1 MEDERTSTRQAWWK
15 FWAEGRRKGRGAGV
29 VGEMTAGGRRG
40 WSGGAGEINGG
51 REGMVGVEG
60 TGTAMGRVSAVA
72 APSRRLRGVA
82 LAIACRHFRALM
94 GVSSRLTQNS
104 LIGAHA
110 PLPAS
115 HPIEI
120 PPLSVLRHI
129 APAPLQ
135 RLEPPAPT
143 LPASPASPALPPLPP
158 SASCIPPSLRNAIN
172 PCHLPTIRLSL
183 EILPAQPSPAL
194 SRPPRISRSCHDG
207 GILPCAMLDIQTQP
221 PAFRSII
228 SYSTVTYRPSHR
240 PARADRAPKGKLD
253 P

>member
-1 MEDERTSTRQAWWK
+1 MEDGRTSTRQAWRK
-15 FWAEGRRKGRGAGV
+15 CWAEGRRKGRGAGV

-51 REGMVGVEG
+51 REDMVGVEG

-129 APAPLQ
+129 APAPRAPCPDASSHWQPSLSSPPVFASECVIHPALLAKRHQSMSSPHNPSLPRDTARPAKPRSLQ
-135 RLEPPAPT
+135 ASTDLALVPRWWHPPVRNARYSIFRLNPLPSAASSPLT
-143 LPASPASPALPPLPP
+143 LPFLTGLRTDRRELIALPR
-158 SASCIPPSLRNAIN
+158 AS
-172 PCHLPTIRLSL
+172 
-183 EILPAQPSPAL
+183 
-194 SRPPRISRSCHDG
+194 
-207 GILPCAMLDIQTQP
+207 
-221 PAFRSII
+221 
-228 SYSTVTYRPSHR
+228 
-240 PARADRAPKGKLD
+240 
-253 P
+253 